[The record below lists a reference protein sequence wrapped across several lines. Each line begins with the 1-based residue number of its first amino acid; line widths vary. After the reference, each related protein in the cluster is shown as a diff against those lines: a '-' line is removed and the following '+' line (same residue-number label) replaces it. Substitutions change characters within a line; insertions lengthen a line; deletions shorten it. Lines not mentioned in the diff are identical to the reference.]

1 MFWVRDFTLPILSY
15 LGALTPPHL
24 YLISP
29 STSLF
34 VLHHC
39 MYYLYYLT
47 VLPHSCFL
55 TVHATFSLMTLGV
68 VTVRALSHLWLSL
81 ILFNKS
87 FINYNVERTRWLC
100 DCINL
105 TFYTVLYHWPS
116 THHSLATPPD
126 WRVAN
131 DFCFRCRTVFT
142 TKWFWKGLDCFSA
155 SVHVSCFM
163 KIAGSLAII
172 LTVVKMTCNDGWRI
186 CPVQTWIPATDII
199 FRDFLFLIQNN

>member
-1 MFWVRDFTLPILSY
+1 MPWLLHTYTLFLLLPHCLYYITSCTTCTTWLY
-15 LGALTPPHL
+15 CHTPA
-24 YLISP
+24 S
-29 STSLF
+29 SLF
-34 VLHHC
+34 VL
-39 MYYLYYLT
+39 L
-47 VLPHSCFL
+47 
-55 TVHATFSLMTLGV
+55 SLWWLWVWWQSGH
-68 VTVRALSHLWLSL
+68 HLWLSL

-105 TFYTVLYHWPS
+105 TFYNILHHWPS
-116 THHSLATPPD
+116 TYDGKHHSLLTPPD

-142 TKWFWKGLDCFSA
+142 TEGFWKGLDCFSA

-172 LTVVKMTCNDGWRI
+172 LTVVKMTGNDGWRI

-199 FRDFLFLIQNN
+199 FRDFLFLIRTN